1 MESVC
6 EMEISLL
13 VKENAVGKPPLP
25 SPGRAAKS
33 LAKAERRDI

>member
-6 EMEISLL
+6 EMVISLL
-13 VKENAVGKPPLP
+13 VKENSMAKPPLP
-25 SPGRAAKS
+25 SPGRTAKS